1 MPTMTTFLW
10 AGAVLV
16 SALVAAV
23 VARRLS
29 HGASRLVAAAVALTT
44 GIWAA
49 LLVQPETVPA
59 FALLAAA
66 WGAGTAVDL
75 TEHRLPDLVTLAPV
89 PLFFLL
95 LIPAVALSGP
105 ARLWTAMGGA
115 VLTAVIL
122 FVLAYINPSGF
133 GLGDVKLGL
142 TTGAALGWLGLGVA
156 LLGIAAAFILMAV
169 ISGILLATKRIS
181 RDSEIAFGPFMVLGV
196 LVAPFAAGLLGW

>member
-1 MPTMTTFLW
+1 MTTFLW

-16 SALVAAV
+16 SALGAAV

-95 LIPAVALSGP
+95 
-105 ARLWTAMGGA
+105 
-115 VLTAVIL
+115 
-122 FVLAYINPSGF
+122 
-133 GLGDVKLGL
+133 
-142 TTGAALGWLGLGVA
+142 TTSDFFLH
-156 LLGIAAAFILMAV
+156 
-169 ISGILLATKRIS
+169 
-181 RDSEIAFGPFMVLGV
+181 PFE
-196 LVAPFAAGLLGW
+196 